1 MGRNRRDKSDR
12 RKQKVEV
19 EARNNKSAKSN
30 QTTNQSTKNDQIL
43 SNIVCSIRK
52 CLKAFFRSEL

>member
-19 EARNNKSAKSN
+19 EARNKSAKSN
-30 QTTNQSTKNDQIL
+30 QTTNQPTKNDQIL

-52 CLKAFFRSEL
+52 SLKFFDSIQV